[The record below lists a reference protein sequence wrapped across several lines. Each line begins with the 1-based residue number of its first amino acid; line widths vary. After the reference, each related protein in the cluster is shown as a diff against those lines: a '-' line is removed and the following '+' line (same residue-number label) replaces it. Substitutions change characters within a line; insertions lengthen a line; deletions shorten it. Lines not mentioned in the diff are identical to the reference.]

1 MRTDSAEGGR
11 FAASVVVLAVVLA
24 SLLFALGVVLFFLH
38 GGAEAPVRVQG
49 IPELIVH
56 AMRGS
61 VSMQPRGFI
70 EAGLLV
76 LLLAPFLRL
85 VAGMVSNARQRD
97 WLFVG
102 IGVVVAV
109 LLLTGIFLGT
119 R

>member
-1 MRTDSAEGGR
+1 MRTGSAEGGR
-11 FAASVVVLAVVLA
+11 FTAWVVVLAVAIA
-24 SLLFALGVVLFFLH
+24 SLLFAIGVALFFLH
-38 GGAEAPVRVQG
+38 GGAEAPLRVRG

-56 AMRGS
+56 ALRGS
-61 VSMQPRGFI
+61 AQMQPRGFI

-85 VAGMVSNARQRD
+85 VAGVVNSARQRD

-102 IGVVVAV
+102 VGVVVVA

>member
-1 MRTDSAEGGR
+1 MRTDSTEGGR
-11 FAASVVVLAVVLA
+11 FAAWVVMIAVALA
-24 SLLFALGVVLFFLH
+24 SLLFALGVVLFFVH
-38 GGAEAPVRVQG
+38 GGAEAPVRVRG
-49 IPELIVH
+49 IPDLIVH
-56 AMRGS
+56 AIRSS
-61 VSMQPRGFI
+61 VSMRPRGFI

-85 VAGMVSNARQRD
+85 VAGMVNNARQRD